1 MDWRDWDM
9 FCHVVDHGGFTA
21 AARALGQPKSTLSAA
36 VRRLESD
43 VGLRLLER
51 TTRRLRLTE
60 AGEAVYHRVGPLFAA
75 LRDARNES
83 MAACG
88 TVTGVLRIASPYE
101 FGAHHVGPVAC
112 ALMARYPDLRVRIDV
127 EHEIVDPIAG
137 NYDMVFAMLE
147 APLPSS
153 AIVIRKVFS
162 LGRGLYAAPSLL
174 EGRGEPRTAEDLA
187 ALPLLAGPGDT
198 EWTLTDRNGA
208 VQRIATAGAR
218 LVSSNAGVRL
228 QAALAGHGVLRV
240 TASYVRAALE
250 TGALRQ
256 LLPDHVCE
264 PLNVHALLPAR
275 RLMPEK
281 VRCFLDAME
290 EHARS
295 AGPKPAASPVAP
307 SATHPDGEVRLQR
320 PTNRG
325 GRLALKASTPSR
337 KSSDCRRRL

>member
-1 MDWRDWDM
+1 MDNHAMDWRDWDV

-21 AARALGQPKSTLSAA
+21 AARVLGHPKSSLSAA
-36 VRRLESD
+36 VQRLEAD

-60 AGEAVYHRVGPLFAA
+60 AGESVYHRVGPLFAA
-75 LRDARNES
+75 LRDARSES

-88 TVTGVLRIASPYE
+88 TVAGILRIASPYE

-112 ALMARYPDLRVRIDV
+112 ALMASYPNLRVRIDV

-147 APLPSS
+147 APLRPS

-162 LGRGLYAAPSLL
+162 IARGLFAAPSLL
-174 EGRGEPRTAEDLA
+174 ESRGEPRTLGDLA
-187 ALPLLAGPGDT
+187 GFPLLAGPTDA
-198 EWTLTDRNGA
+198 EWTLTDRHGA
-208 VQRIATAGAR
+208 VQHIATAGAR

-240 TASYVRAALE
+240 TASYVRTAVE

-256 LLPDHVCE
+256 LLPDYASE

-290 EHARS
+290 EHART
-295 AGPKPAASPVAP
+295 AGPADSAP
-307 SATHPDGEVRLQR
+307 
-320 PTNRG
+320 
-325 GRLALKASTPSR
+325 LAGARTA
-337 KSSDCRRRL
+337 